1 MISRSLNPFP
11 TYPFHPPHLSSLLS
25 QTKMGACCS
34 KTSTIPSTPIPPEV
48 KTKPNPPEQPENKN
62 KIPAVAIVATAA
74 TEQQVPKKE
83 VLVVKHRKSHEI
95 DRHPDQETRKS
106 IDRKKTPNSSPVT
119 DVSQS
124 ATTTTT
130 AAAVVSNG
138 EPGKTGAVRTSS
150 CTKEE
155 VDAILIQCGRLS
167 RSSSGV
173 KPAGGE
179 TPSRGRRYS
188 GSKRS
193 YDFDMEMGCKNDDD
207 EVVDGD
213 HHRRQREPRV
223 SSPSSRRRSRE
234 RDPQQQRSGSK
245 ERGSGNSN
253 GGGRRV
259 SRSPNRRS
267 ESPNPNS
274 TTAAAGSSNS
284 RPGKMVSVPATDKT
298 GGGGEVVA
306 GVGSGV
312 KRIQVKRN
320 TGEAAVAVGSR
331 TAASPRARSPAR
343 ANLRVLN
350 ENQNQQP
357 LTLSRSNSRK
367 AEHSPYR
374 RNPLAEIDTNAAGS
388 EQLAI
393 KVQMQKPNGEKMM
406 NNKTHN
412 VVVTKNCIAKE
423 HQVIDEAKIAV
434 ENPKIVSRT
443 RSSRLSR
450 DLDINPET
458 LLNPNPTSYASLL
471 LEDIQNFHQKT
482 TTTTTVA
489 AVAAAPPAFSL
500 PACVSKACSILEAV
514 ADLNSATSSN
524 DRQLKKDNLVESEM
538 VVNDDLMEPSLHK
551 YVTVRRGGDADTE
564 EQESSGSNSF
574 AGSQQLSWMSSSWEP
589 NSADS
594 SNCWSSSRSN
604 ARDTELLRS
613 GEYPRNGIG
622 RGRVGRSA
630 YSLPNNTTVA
640 ST

>member
-1 MISRSLNPFP
+1 
-11 TYPFHPPHLSSLLS
+11 
-25 QTKMGACCS
+25 MGACCS
-34 KTSTIPSTPIPPEV
+34 KTNPISSTPTPHEVEIKPQQPEK
-48 KTKPNPPEQPENKN
+48 KTKTA
-62 KIPAVAIVATAA
+62 AVAIVTTAI
-74 TEQQVPKKE
+74 EQQVPKKE

-106 IDRKKTPNSSPVT
+106 MDRKKTPNSFPTT

-124 ATTTTT
+124 ATTV
-130 AAAVVSNG
+130 AAVSNG
-138 EPGKTGAVRTSS
+138 ESGKAAGATVRTSS

-173 KPAGGE
+173 KPAAAE
-179 TPSRGRRYS
+179 TPTRGRRYS

-193 YDFDMEMGCKNDDD
+193 YDFDMEMGSKNDDD
-207 EVVDGD
+207 DEVVVVDGD
-213 HHRRQREPRV
+213 HHRRRPQREPRV

-245 ERGSGNSN
+245 ERGSGTGN

-274 TTAAAGSSNS
+274 TGSNAAAVGGSNI

-298 GGGGEVVA
+298 NNTGGGEVVT
-306 GVGSGV
+306 GVATGV

-320 TGEAAVAVGSR
+320 TGEAAR
-331 TAASPRARSPAR
+331 TAASPRSRSPAR

-374 RNPLAEIDTNAAGS
+374 RNPLAEIDTNATGS
-388 EQLAI
+388 EQPAI

-423 HQVIDEAKIAV
+423 HQMIDEAKIAV

-482 TTTTTVA
+482 TTTTTT
-489 AVAAAPPAFSL
+489 VAAAAAAAAAPSAFSL

-524 DRQLKKDNLVESEM
+524 ERQFKKDNLVESEM

-613 GEYPRNGIG
+613 GEYPRNGVG
-622 RGRVGRSA
+622 RGRVGSHGRSA
-630 YSLPNNTTVA
+630 YSLPNNTAVA
-640 ST
+640 LT

>member
-1 MISRSLNPFP
+1 
-11 TYPFHPPHLSSLLS
+11 
-25 QTKMGACCS
+25 MGACCS
-34 KTSTIPSTPIPPEV
+34 KTSTISSTPTPLEV
-48 KTKPNPPEQPENKN
+48 KIKPNLQQLPEKKKEA
-62 KIPAVAIVATAA
+62 AVAIVATAK
-74 TEQQVPKKE
+74 EQDVPKKE
-83 VLVVKHRKSHEI
+83 ALVVKHRKSHEI

-106 IDRKKTPNSSPVT
+106 MDRRKTPISSPTT
-119 DVSQS
+119 DISEP
-124 ATTTTT
+124 
-130 AAAVVSNG
+130 AVVVVNG
-138 EPGKTGAVRTSS
+138 ESGKAVGAAVRTSS

-179 TPSRGRRYS
+179 TPTRGRRYS

-193 YDFDMEMGCKNDDD
+193 FDFDMEMASKNDED
-207 EVVDGD
+207 EAVVDGD
-213 HHRRQREPRV
+213 HHRRRQQREHRV

-245 ERGSGNSN
+245 ERGSGSGN

-274 TTAAAGSSNS
+274 IGSNGTVAAGGSSN

-298 GGGGEVVA
+298 NNAGGVEAVA
-306 GVGSGV
+306 GGV
-312 KRIQVKRN
+312 KKIQVKRN
-320 TGEAAVAVGSR
+320 AGEAVGSR

-374 RNPLAEIDTNAAGS
+374 RNPLSEIDTNAAGS
-388 EQLAI
+388 EQPISKAQI
-393 KVQMQKPNGEKMM
+393 QKPNVEKTT
-406 NNKTHN
+406 NHKTTT
-412 VVVTKNCIAKE
+412 VVVTKNT
-423 HQVIDEAKIAV
+423 VDEAKIAV
-434 ENPKIVSRT
+434 ENLKNNHLVTRT

-458 LLNPNPTSYASLL
+458 LLNPNPPSYASLL
-471 LEDIQNFHQKT
+471 LEDIQNFHQKIPTVT
-482 TTTTTVA
+482 TTAATTA
-489 AVAAAPPAFSL
+489 PPPPAFSL

-514 ADLNSATSSN
+514 ADLNSANNSS
-524 DRQLKKDNLVESEM
+524 DRQYKKDNLLESEM
-538 VVNDDLMEPSLHK
+538 VVNDDLTEPSLHK
-551 YVTVRRGGDADTE
+551 YVTVRRGGDADND

-574 AGSQQLSWMSSSWEP
+574 AGSQQMSWMSSSWEP

-594 SNCWSSSRSN
+594 TSCYTSSRSIGREN
-604 ARDTELLRS
+604 EVLKS

-622 RGRVGRSA
+622 RGRVGVSGRSA
-630 YSLPNNTTVA
+630 YSLPNNVTAA
-640 ST
+640 SR